1 MKPSNSHIKKDWGM
15 WLPVER
21 HCHNLGE
28 IVWLIVLGGGK
39 KKESAMRKKKKDWL
53 KGFKLEQLQERIKW
67 EFNGTKWELYYFRIT
82 SPYHRESIMTQ
93 LRQKKKKEKNK
104 HQM

>member
-28 IVWLIVLGGGK
+28 IVWLIVPGGGK
-39 KKESAMRKKKKDWL
+39 KKESAMRKKKKKID
-53 KGFKLEQLQERIKW
+53 
-67 EFNGTKWELYYFRIT
+67 
-82 SPYHRESIMTQ
+82 
-93 LRQKKKKEKNK
+93 
-104 HQM
+104 